1 MIPHSDFDL
10 LIISNIDN
18 VYIYL
23 LATYVFIAK
32 CPFKSLAYFLSA
44 YLLIYVFA
52 HEL

>member
-32 CPFKSLAYFLSA
+32 CPFKSLAYFLSGLFT
-44 YLLIYVFA
+44 YLCFYS
-52 HEL
+52 